1 MWYLG
6 APIYT
11 NFHALIF
18 AEDRGA
24 DVKEICPKLGDLL
37 EDVFFEANSLFF
49 EIAFAD
55 DIAAI

>member
-1 MWYLG
+1 MPENLLHR
-6 APIYT
+6 AMRP
-11 NFHALIF
+11 IF

-24 DVKEICPKLGDLL
+24 AVKDICPKLGDLL